1 MFYALLIHNPILMK
15 KFLPALWIVCSAFFV
30 HAQTATW
37 SSDVARIVYKH
48 CTPCHHPGGLAP
60 TSFMSYSE
68 AAMYKFNINYAVSN
82 GIMPPWKANPN
93 YKTYAHQRVLTPA
106 EILAIQQWATNGAPA
121 GNLANAPAPP
131 VYSSSSQLGSVD
143 LSLTF
148 PSYTVVGNGDVYRNF
163 VVNTGLTQTKY
174 ATALEVIPGNPEIV
188 HHVLVFMDTTNNPI
202 NPNNPGGTGSL
213 ASKLIYGYVPG
224 GQPYF
229 TPPGTGF
236 RLPPNTRIIFQMHYA
251 PGSAGLSDAT
261 TFNMKLTTTP
271 QREISFQPALNHF
284 TSLTNGP
291 LSISANTTKTFYE
304 QATVPATVTLLA
316 ASPHMHLIGRSLTTF
331 ATTSTPG
338 DTIRFVDIPQWDF
351 HWQDN
356 YIFPNTVK
364 VPSGATLRARAFYD
378 NTANNPFN
386 PNSPPQNVSAG
397 EGTEDEMMMVFF
409 AYMPY
414 QNGDENL
421 IVDKRILPRSGTTFC
436 TGQSVLLEAISG
448 TGYTYQWYRDGN
460 LISGANTSSYIA
472 TLGGNYTVAI
482 TLGPNTLTSDAVAVT
497 VNALPTASVTSQS
510 STAIC
515 PGGNVQLNANTGS
528 GLTYK
533 WYKNDTLIS
542 GATSAS
548 YTAAAA
554 GNYAVEVSNGCSTKS
569 TPVTVTT
576 TTPTASISASGSTT
590 ICANSNVT
598 LTASAGT
605 TYLWSNG
612 ATLQNITVNQAGNYT
627 VTVSTPGCSATASQA
642 VVVNPLPTPF
652 FTYAVNSNT
661 VTFTNSSSNSTTYSW
676 DFGDGALDNTAS
688 PTHTY
693 ANTGTY
699 TVTLTTTN
707 SCGSTTYTQTVNL
720 SCQAI
725 NVSINANG
733 NTAVCTGETVTLNT
747 NAVSGYSY
755 QWLYNGQAIN
765 GATSTN
771 IIAAATGNY
780 ALQITDQS
788 SCPGTSNTITVT
800 IHPLPVAPVVSASG
814 STSFCADEEVTLSTT
829 AISGINYQWLNHW
842 QPISN
847 ATGNTYTTTQTG
859 SYALKATDQNGCINF
874 SDSTLV
880 TVFAL
885 PAAPVIT
892 ANGNLLSSTTANTY
906 EWQLDGSP
914 VGATGQ
920 QFTASISG
928 CYSVEITDANGCRA
942 TSDTVCIEILGIEN
956 TLQEQ
961 VKIYP
966 NPSQA
971 QLILETEFAML
982 NYSYRISDVLSKI
995 IVAANVTGN
1004 RQQIDLSNFSSG
1016 AYLLHLYDNGG
1027 KSVALKRF
1035 LVTKE

>member
-37 SSDVARIVYKH
+37 SSDVARIIYKH

-93 YKTYAHQRVLTPA
+93 YKTYAHQRVLTPT
-106 EILAIQQWATNGAPA
+106 EILAIQQWATNGAPT
-121 GNLANAPAPP
+121 GNLATAPAPP
-131 VYSSSSQLGSVD
+131 VYSNSTQLGTAD

-148 PSYTVVGNGDVYRNF
+148 PSYTVVGNGDVYKNF

-202 NPNNPGGTGSL
+202 NPNNPGGTGSV

-291 LSISANTTKTFYE
+291 LSIPANTTKTFYE

-364 VPSGATLRARAFYD
+364 VPSGATLRAQAFYD
-378 NTANNPFN
+378 NTTNNPFN

-497 VNALPTASVTSQS
+497 VNTLPTASVTPQS

-515 PGGNVQLNANTGS
+515 PGGSVQLNANTGS

-598 LTASAGT
+598 LTASTGS
-605 TYLWSNG
+605 TYNWSNG
-612 ATLQNITVNQAGNYT
+612 ATSQNITVNQAGNYT

-642 VVVNPLPTPF
+642 VVVNPLPSVF
-652 FTYAVNSNT
+652 FNYSISNQT
-661 VTFTNSSSNSTTYSW
+661 VLFTNASVYATTYSW
-676 DFGDGALDNTAS
+676 DFGDGASDTATT

-693 ANTGTY
+693 AATGVY
-699 TVTLTTTN
+699 TVTLTATNGCGTTQY
-707 SCGSTTYTQTVNL
+707 SATVNL
-720 SCQAI
+720 NCQPFS
-725 NVSINANG
+725 VSIAASG
-733 NTAVCTGETVTLNT
+733 GTTFCAGDSVELSTPYVT
-747 NAVSGYSY
+747 GYSY
-755 QWLYNGQAIN
+755 QWLLNGQTIFDANAIYLYVSAP
-765 GATSTN
+765 GDYSLVATNPS
-771 IIAAATGNY
+771 A
-780 ALQITDQS
+780 
-788 SCPGTSNTITVT
+788 CTSVSDTITVSVFPAAT
-800 IHPLPVAPVVSASG
+800 TPQITASG
-814 STSFCADEEVTLSTT
+814 NVLGSSSAATYE
-829 AISGINYQWLNHW
+829 WLLN
-842 QPISN
+842 
-847 ATGNTYTTTQTG
+847 GNQLG
-859 SYALKATDQNGCINF
+859 ATDQQLTA
-874 SDSTLV
+874 TL
-880 TVFAL
+880 
-885 PAAPVIT
+885 
-892 ANGNLLSSTTANTY
+892 
-906 EWQLDGSP
+906 
-914 VGATGQ
+914 
-920 QFTASISG
+920 SG

-956 TLQEQ
+956 ALQEQ

-966 NPSQA
+966 SPSQT
-971 QLILETEFAML
+971 QLMLETDFAML
-982 NYSYRISDVLSKI
+982 NYSYRISDILGKI

-1004 RQQIDLSNFSSG
+1004 RQQIDLSSFSSG
-1016 AYLLHLYDNGG
+1016 AYMLHLYDNGG